1 MAAMVAKRSLCRMY
15 VLSTV
20 SPASTQLFRQAACC
34 YSSTKHPFQGGEGS
48 GSSSPTG
55 HLTMSSSSKQLS
67 TADIKKIPDA
77 EVRKSVFISQSNDV
91 FTNLALEDWIY
102 RNFDL
107 THHHIL
113 MLWINKPSVVIGR
126 HQNPFSET
134 NVSALARNGIE
145 LARRNSGGGAV
156 YHDLGNLNC
165 TFFMPRAR
173 YNRKYNLTLLT
184 RALYREY
191 GINAELS
198 ARDDI
203 VLLGKKISGTAA
215 KLGQPNAYHHC
226 TLLVNSNKLH
236 LGASLEKDNVEITS
250 KATAS
255 IPSPIKNL
263 VDVNRTVNIQQL
275 LSAIGYE
282 FLRTPATQL
291 TDGGRELLM
300 KQRGFQLINPT
311 DKWFPGITELRENFA
326 SWDWRFGKT
335 PNFSVQKS
343 IQLKS
348 AGAGAPH
355 HQQEM
360 KVKVDV
366 EKTIKMSYLARK
378 GPAVYSALGKWA
390 YNMAGFNQ
398 YGLHRDDCLYENEDV
413 KEAIRRLP
421 EKLKD
426 ERNFRITRA
435 LHLSMT
441 KTILP
446 KEQWTKYEEDTK
458 YLEPY
463 LQEVV
468 REREEKVKWE
478 SNK

>member
-1 MAAMVAKRSLCRMY
+1 MAAMVVKRSVRSFCRMY
-15 VLSTV
+15 VLS
-20 SPASTQLFRQAACC
+20 SPSPVATHLSQQVQKCA
-34 YSSTKHPFQGGEGS
+34 YSSSSTKHPFQGNGEG
-48 GSSSPTG
+48 SSPTG
-55 HLTMSSSSKQLS
+55 HLTMTSSSKQLS

-107 THHHIL
+107 TNHHIL

-156 YHDLGNLNC
+156 YHDPGNLNC

-173 YNRKYNLTLLT
+173 YDRKYNLTLLT

-236 LGASLEKDNVEITS
+236 LGASLAKDNVEITS

-326 SWDWRFGKT
+326 SWEWRFGKT
-335 PNFSVQKS
+335 PNFSVQKT

-348 AGAGAPH
+348 AGAGAH
-355 HQQEM
+355 EM

-366 EKTIKMSYLARK
+366 EKALIKEISLILPNHEPIPVVSDMVGRMY
-378 GPAVYSALGKWA
+378 
-390 YNMAGFNQ
+390 
-398 YGLHRDDCLYENEDV
+398 NEDCFHGIA
-413 KEAIRRLP
+413 EALRGANTENMQQAMGL
-421 EKLKD
+421 
-426 ERNFRITRA
+426 
-435 LHLSMT
+435 
-441 KTILP
+441 
-446 KEQWTKYEEDTK
+446 
-458 YLEPY
+458 
-463 LQEVV
+463 
-468 REREEKVKWE
+468 
-478 SNK
+478 

>member
-1 MAAMVAKRSLCRMY
+1 MAAMVAKRSVVRSFSRLY
-15 VLSTV
+15 AV
-20 SPASTQLFRQAACC
+20 SQQQVPVCA
-34 YSSTKHPFQGGEGS
+34 YSSTKHPFQGNNGGEGN
-48 GSSSPTG
+48 SPTG
-55 HLTMSSSSKQLS
+55 HLTMTSSSKQLS

-107 THHHIL
+107 TNHHIL

-134 NVSALARNGIE
+134 NVSALERNGIE

-156 YHDLGNLNC
+156 YHDPGNLNC

-173 YNRKYNLTLLT
+173 YDRKYNLTLLT

-236 LGASLEKDNVEITS
+236 LGASLAKDNVEITS

-326 SWDWRFGKT
+326 SWEWRFGKT
-335 PNFSVQKS
+335 PNFSVQKT
-343 IQLKS
+343 IQPKS
-348 AGAGAPH
+348 AGAG
-355 HQQEM
+355 QEM

-366 EKTIKMSYLARK
+366 EKALIKEISLVLPNHEPIPVVSDMVGR
-378 GPAVYSALGKWA
+378 A
-390 YNMAGFNQ
+390 YNEDCFHGIVEALKGANTEHMQQAM
-398 YGLHRDDCLYENEDV
+398 GL
-413 KEAIRRLP
+413 
-421 EKLKD
+421 
-426 ERNFRITRA
+426 
-435 LHLSMT
+435 
-441 KTILP
+441 
-446 KEQWTKYEEDTK
+446 
-458 YLEPY
+458 
-463 LQEVV
+463 
-468 REREEKVKWE
+468 
-478 SNK
+478 